1 MIAPIPL
8 RNAIRLVAALAG
20 LTLWCGAAL
29 AELYTVPLLAPPGAS
44 GGPQGVLRIVN
55 GAAESGTV
63 TIHAIDDAGMRS
75 GPATFTLNPLAA
87 AEFTAAELRSGNAA
101 RSLAGGIGA
110 DVGDVR
116 LVIETSLDIVPL
128 AFVRAADGTLSAM
141 NDTVRATEAQAGRFR
156 YDVPVFNPAAEVVQ
170 ASRLRLINPGDEA
183 AAVTIAGLDDG
194 GAAATGGDVTLTLPA
209 GGARTLT
216 ARQIEAGDA
225 GLTGQLGAP
234 GLGRWRLAVKADR
247 PLQVMN
253 IVTASAGY
261 WSNLSATATA
271 TATATAVSTGT
282 ATSAGTEMPVGGASL
297 DTVYVAAGMVGGLP
311 ADAWDQDA
319 TLGTGNADVTSGD
332 SILLSGGVAGG
343 GYVGGGDYGYTGGT
357 VTEAQTMPAAD
368 SDVAPSFEL
377 DEDNRSPEGIAWS
390 DGRLHV
396 VDRSTDKVFAYGVE
410 GYVYAPPEWRRQP
423 SQDFDLHPD
432 NASPTGIAWSDGL
445 FHVVDSSDDKVYA
458 YAYGGQRR
466 AEADFDLH
474 PDNSRPE
481 GVIRAE
487 RRFYVVDR
495 GEDKAFAYGTDGQR
509 EAEADFDL
517 RDGNGNP
524 AGIAWSGGRFYVADA
539 TDAKVYAYG
548 AGGVREAE
556 YDFDLREDN
565 GRPEG
570 IAWADGRFR
579 AVDATEDKVYV
590 YAAPAVPADG
600 GHTVYAAGDT
610 ILSLSTAA
618 SYRLDDGRY
627 VEQRGYRYT
636 CRSPAGC
643 EIGGGAVASGTV
655 VRTPGGVDATDAQ
668 PEFPVG
674 RGPGDLAYTVG
685 EPIADLT
692 LPEAG
697 GGDGALTYSLSPAV
711 PGLSFEPTARQL
723 TGTPME
729 IGTYAMTYTVAD
741 ADGDADTLA
750 FAVVVKEASSF
761 RLGGDNGWARGVVW
775 ADDRFYVVDNGRDS
789 VYAYNAAWQREA
801 SADFDLDAGNGSP
814 RGIAWA
820 NGRFH
825 VTDHRGGKVYAY
837 GADGRREASA
847 DFALDAG
854 NSSPRGIVWAGGRFY
869 VVDLGGKV
877 YAYGADGR
885 REASADFALDAGNRG
900 AHGIAWANGRFHV
913 TDYLADKV
921 YAYGAD
927 GRREASADFALD
939 RENTFSVGIAL
950 ANGRFH
956 VVDSIRD
963 RVFAYDAP

>member
-1 MIAPIPL
+1 
-8 RNAIRLVAALAG
+8 
-20 LTLWCGAAL
+20 
-29 AELYTVPLLAPPGAS
+29 
-44 GGPQGVLRIVN
+44 
-55 GAAESGTV
+55 
-63 TIHAIDDAGMRS
+63 
-75 GPATFTLNPLAA
+75 
-87 AEFTAAELRSGNAA
+87 
-101 RSLAGGIGA
+101 
-110 DVGDVR
+110 
-116 LVIETSLDIVPL
+116 
-128 AFVRAADGTLSAM
+128 
-141 NDTVRATEAQAGRFR
+141 
-156 YDVPVFNPAAEVVQ
+156 
-170 ASRLRLINPGDEA
+170 
-183 AAVTIAGLDDG
+183 
-194 GAAATGGDVTLTLPA
+194 
-209 GGARTLT
+209 
-216 ARQIEAGDA
+216 
-225 GLTGQLGAP
+225 
-234 GLGRWRLAVKADR
+234 
-247 PLQVMN
+247 
-253 IVTASAGY
+253 
-261 WSNLSATATA
+261 
-271 TATATAVSTGT
+271 
-282 ATSAGTEMPVGGASL
+282 
-297 DTVYVAAGMVGGLP
+297 
-311 ADAWDQDA
+311 
-319 TLGTGNADVTSGD
+319 
-332 SILLSGGVAGG
+332 
-343 GYVGGGDYGYTGGT
+343 
-357 VTEAQTMPAAD
+357 
-368 SDVAPSFEL
+368 
-377 DEDNRSPEGIAWS
+377 
-390 DGRLHV
+390 V

-423 SQDFDLHPD
+423 SQDFDLHSD

-481 GVIRAE
+481 GIVWAE

-509 EAEADFDL
+509 DAEADFDL

-548 AGGVREAE
+548 VGGVREAE

-618 SYRLDDGRY
+618 SYRLDDGGY

-674 RGPGDLAYTVG
+674 RGPGNLAYTVG

-711 PGLSFEPTARQL
+711 PGLSFDPTARQL
-723 TGTPME
+723 TGTPTE

-775 ADDRFYVVDNGRDS
+775 ADGLFYVVDNSRDS

-801 SADFDLDAGNGSP
+801 SADFALDAGNG
-814 RGIAWA
+814 
-820 NGRFH
+820 
-825 VTDHRGGKVYAY
+825 
-837 GADGRREASA
+837 
-847 DFALDAG
+847 
-854 NSSPRGIVWAGGRFY
+854 SPRGIVWAGGRFH

-885 REASADFALDAGNRG
+885 REASADFTLDAGNRG
-900 AHGIAWANGRFHV
+900 AHGIAWANDRFLV

-939 RENTFSVGIAL
+939 RENTFSVGIAW

-963 RVFAYDAP
+963 RAFAYDAP